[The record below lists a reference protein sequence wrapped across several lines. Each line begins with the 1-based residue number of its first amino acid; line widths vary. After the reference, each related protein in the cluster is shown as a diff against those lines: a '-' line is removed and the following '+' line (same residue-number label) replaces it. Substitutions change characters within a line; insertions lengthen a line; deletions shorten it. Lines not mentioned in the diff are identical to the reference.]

1 MSISLEQGILA
12 FRSLAK
18 VHTHTPPWSVVAFG
32 VMNENGNL
40 AAYSDANG
48 ILTLPPALSPTGAAL
63 PFATAQ
69 TAANQVVTS
78 ASGAVAIQNSTVV
91 ITKSSALAALT
102 LAVPTTAQNGIRITF
117 TSTTAFAH
125 TVTCPSAII
134 NRGVTGDPVTVGT
147 LAAFPGAGFTVE
159 AYAGKWNVISN
170 MVTSFA

>member
-1 MSISLEQGILA
+1 MSISLEQGILQFKA
-12 FRSLAK
+12 SQR
-18 VHTHTPPWSVVAFG
+18 VHTRTPPWSVVAFG
-32 VMNENGNL
+32 VMNENGQL
-40 AAYSDANG
+40 GAYADSATGVLTIPAAQ
-48 ILTLPPALSPTGAAL
+48 SPSGAAI
-63 PFATAQ
+63 AVGTQAQ
-69 TAANQVVTS
+69 IVTPS
-78 ASGAVAIQNSTVV
+78 SGAVAIQNSTVV
-91 ITKSSALAALT
+91 ITKTGSLAALT
-102 LAVPTTAQNGIRITF
+102 LAVPTTAQNGTRITF